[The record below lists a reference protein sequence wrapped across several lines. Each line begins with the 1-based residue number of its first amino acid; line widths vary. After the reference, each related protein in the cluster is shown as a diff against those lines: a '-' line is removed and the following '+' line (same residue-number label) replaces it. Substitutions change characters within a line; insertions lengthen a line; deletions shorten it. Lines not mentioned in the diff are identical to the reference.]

1 MARFNNKDGRLKMAE
16 VNKAFN
22 STISHTPKTKRH
34 EQSNSLSENHLKTK
48 KLYEFKNELRNLGLS
63 ESEIQTALKFQ
74 SY

>member
-1 MARFNNKDGRLKMAE
+1 MSE

-22 STISHTPKTKRH
+22 STISHTPKTNRH
-34 EQSNSLSENHLKTK
+34 EKTNQLSEQHLRTK
-48 KLYEFKNELRNLGLS
+48 KLYDFKNELRDLGLS

>member
-22 STISHTPKTKRH
+22 STISHNLTKTRQRKTN
-34 EQSNSLSENHLKTK
+34 QLSEHHLRTK
-48 KLYEFKNELRNLGLS
+48 KLYDFKNELRNLGLS
-63 ESEIQTALKFQ
+63 ESEIKTALTLQ

>member
-1 MARFNNKDGRLKMAE
+1 MSE

-34 EQSNSLSENHLKTK
+34 EQSNSLSEHHLRIKR
-48 KLYEFKNELRNLGLS
+48 LHEFKSELRNLDLS